1 MPKGRS
7 QWVSLC
13 AVIGMQVA
21 TEKAIARILK
31 ELISSDVELT
41 TEQKLNSIH
50 LFAIALEE
58 GKVNY
63 D

>member
-1 MPKGRS
+1 MSKGITIPIDT
-7 QWVSLC
+7 C

-31 ELISSDVELT
+31 ELICSDVELS

-50 LFAIALEE
+50 LFAIELEE

-63 D
+63 E